1 VGSEDELARRYGI
14 EIPRERDLPI
24 SRNIAPTQKVLAIRF
39 NTDTNQRTL
48 DALQW
53 GLIPHWANDPKIAY
67 KTIKARVET
76 VDTAPPYRR
85 ASKNAGA

>member
-14 EIPRERDLPI
+14 EIPERDLPI

-53 GLIPHWANDPKIAY
+53 GLIPH
-67 KTIKARVET
+67 
-76 VDTAPPYRR
+76 
-85 ASKNAGA
+85 